1 MWDPATGKGAL
12 PLVVMDEVD
21 LTAESVAETY
31 RRVGVAVAFV
41 TDVGEA
47 AGFTKGGSGVF
58 GTDVFLASVYGVYMY
73 TTLRLRMTQEFS
85 KIMPELDELL
95 RRLLGVHK
103 SPLLT
108 EVVS

>member
-1 MWDPATGKGAL
+1 M
-12 PLVVMDEVD
+12 
-21 LTAESVAETY
+21 
-31 RRVGVAVAFV
+31 
-41 TDVGEA
+41 
-47 AGFTKGGSGVF
+47 F

-103 SPLLT
+103 SPLLA
-108 EVVS
+108 EVVP